1 MEHDFSKFPVGD
13 FITGF
18 VIGVTNVDV
27 LDYSRGKYL
36 QITFTDGYGVRTA
49 KKWSY
54 REDVDELPIE
64 GEAYLVEGHVKEY
77 NGSRYLDL
85 ANFKKAPS
93 EFKKALTPQAPFSA
107 EELRNDVEAVVSK
120 ITDASMQSFTRLVLS
135 KFADEFFIAPAAV
148 GVHHNYQGGLAHH
161 SLEVVEYAER
171 VAESSNYN
179 LNKDLV
185 IMGALLHDIGKT
197 KCYCIKNFAP
207 SMTVCGKLN
216 DHIVVGVGM
225 LYRLMYE
232 WCLINKITEVPKWF
246 DYLVHIVASHHENLE
261 WGSPVKPAFE
271 EALIVARADNL
282 SASLTSM
289 SKSIDEIDT
298 DDGFSKKRD
307 FKFGTFLNKP
317 YFREGDGNN
326 EV

>member
-1 MEHDFSKFPVGD
+1 MEYDFSKFDVGSEVS
-13 FITGF
+13 GY
-18 VIGVTNVDV
+18 VIGISKVEV

-36 QITFTDGYGVRTA
+36 MITFTDGYCVATA
-49 KKWSY
+49 KRWNYK
-54 REDVDELPIE
+54 EGIDVLPTE
-64 GEAYLVEGHVKEY
+64 GEVYLVDGVVKEY
-77 NGSRYLDL
+77 GGKYLEITSFS
-85 ANFKKAPS
+85 NAPE
-93 EFKKALTPQAPFSA
+93 EFKEHLTPQAP
-107 EELRNDVEAVVSK
+107 
-120 ITDASMQSFTRLVLS
+120 LS
-135 KFADEFFIAPAAV
+135 KSELGDKVSEVISRIEDDSMADFTLFIFSKVFERFLTVPAAV
-148 GVHHNYQGGLAHH
+148 GVHHNYQGGTAYH
-161 SLEVVEYAER
+161 SLEVVDYATKIT
-171 VAESSNYN
+171 ESSNYN

-282 SASLTSM
+282 SAGITSM
-289 SKSIDEIDT
+289 NNSISEINT
-298 DDGFSKKRD
+298 DDGFSNRRD

-317 YFREGDGNN
+317 YFREEEWDG
-326 EV
+326 